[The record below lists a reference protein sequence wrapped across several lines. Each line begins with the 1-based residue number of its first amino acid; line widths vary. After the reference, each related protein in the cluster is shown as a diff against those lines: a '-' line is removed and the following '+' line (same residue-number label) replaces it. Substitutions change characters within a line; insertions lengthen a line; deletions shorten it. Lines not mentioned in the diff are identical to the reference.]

1 MSHKFLEPI
10 KIGNQTV
17 KNRVMFLAMAKNISN
32 FDDSVSAKD
41 IAYVESVA
49 AGGVGLLVP
58 GAMIVDP
65 EWPSVLPL
73 QPGIYDD
80 RFIPGLRRLVLA
92 AHKYD
97 AKILFQLWHP
107 GATNYSG
114 IDPKTVDE
122 LTKDEIHAIQDKFVA
137 AAKRAM
143 AAGADGIE
151 FQTCHGYLA
160 CQFISPLFNHRTDEY
175 GWNKVEDRTRFAT
188 EILTRIRKVIG
199 PDKIISVKMQG
210 FDYPK
215 SEGPNGNDGITPEQ
229 AAEVAPYL
237 EKAGADMIAVSAGGT
252 IYHQDDIM
260 SGDVHRAEGWKVPAA
275 TMVKNAVSVPV
286 VATGSIR
293 HPDFVDQIINDGKCD
308 MVGMGRGILAE
319 REWVKK
325 CAEGR
330 EDELRYCISCMNCFN
345 VNIDNVC
352 VLIPGAHGVAVG
364 GKHGAALYKAA
375 VREGHGASPF
385 QQHAEDLQQHL
396 HPGAYHN
403 MFRRSDHI
411 APLPHIVCQGAPQV
425 VLSLRLAVS
434 EQPLPLAQGT
444 LNIALP

>member
-122 LTKDEIHAIQDKFVA
+122 LTKDEIHAIQDKFG
-137 AAKRAM
+137 RC
-143 AAGADGIE
+143 
-151 FQTCHGYLA
+151 QA
-160 CQFISPLFNHRTDEY
+160 CYGRRCGRHRVPNLSWLSGLPVHFSSVQSPH
-175 GWNKVEDRTRFAT
+175 
-188 EILTRIRKVIG
+188 
-199 PDKIISVKMQG
+199 
-210 FDYPK
+210 
-215 SEGPNGNDGITPEQ
+215 
-229 AAEVAPYL
+229 
-237 EKAGADMIAVSAGGT
+237 
-252 IYHQDDIM
+252 
-260 SGDVHRAEGWKVPAA
+260 
-275 TMVKNAVSVPV
+275 
-286 VATGSIR
+286 
-293 HPDFVDQIINDGKCD
+293 
-308 MVGMGRGILAE
+308 
-319 REWVKK
+319 
-325 CAEGR
+325 
-330 EDELRYCISCMNCFN
+330 
-345 VNIDNVC
+345 
-352 VLIPGAHGVAVG
+352 
-364 GKHGAALYKAA
+364 
-375 VREGHGASPF
+375 
-385 QQHAEDLQQHL
+385 
-396 HPGAYHN
+396 
-403 MFRRSDHI
+403 
-411 APLPHIVCQGAPQV
+411 
-425 VLSLRLAVS
+425 
-434 EQPLPLAQGT
+434 
-444 LNIALP
+444 

>member
-137 AAKRAM
+137 AAKLLWPPVRTASSSKPVM
-143 AAGADGIE
+143 AIWPASSFLLCSITALMSTAG
-151 FQTCHGYLA
+151 
-160 CQFISPLFNHRTDEY
+160 
-175 GWNKVEDRTRFAT
+175 
-188 EILTRIRKVIG
+188 IR
-199 PDKIISVKMQG
+199 
-210 FDYPK
+210 
-215 SEGPNGNDGITPEQ
+215 
-229 AAEVAPYL
+229 
-237 EKAGADMIAVSAGGT
+237 
-252 IYHQDDIM
+252 
-260 SGDVHRAEGWKVPAA
+260 
-275 TMVKNAVSVPV
+275 
-286 VATGSIR
+286 
-293 HPDFVDQIINDGKCD
+293 
-308 MVGMGRGILAE
+308 
-319 REWVKK
+319 
-325 CAEGR
+325 
-330 EDELRYCISCMNCFN
+330 
-345 VNIDNVC
+345 
-352 VLIPGAHGVAVG
+352 
-364 GKHGAALYKAA
+364 
-375 VREGHGASPF
+375 
-385 QQHAEDLQQHL
+385 
-396 HPGAYHN
+396 
-403 MFRRSDHI
+403 
-411 APLPHIVCQGAPQV
+411 
-425 VLSLRLAVS
+425 
-434 EQPLPLAQGT
+434 
-444 LNIALP
+444 

>member
-229 AAEVAPYL
+229 AA
-237 EKAGADMIAVSAGGT
+237 GAV
-252 IYHQDDIM
+252 Q
-260 SGDVHRAEGWKVPAA
+260 SGDWVDYDCSVRRRHNISSGRYYVRRCASCRRLEG
-275 TMVKNAVSVPV
+275 SCCYH
-286 VATGSIR
+286 GQECCFRSR
-293 HPDFVDQIINDGKCD
+293 SSYRQHPSPGF
-308 MVGMGRGILAE
+308 RG
-319 REWVKK
+319 
-325 CAEGR
+325 
-330 EDELRYCISCMNCFN
+330 
-345 VNIDNVC
+345 
-352 VLIPGAHGVAVG
+352 
-364 GKHGAALYKAA
+364 
-375 VREGHGASPF
+375 
-385 QQHAEDLQQHL
+385 
-396 HPGAYHN
+396 
-403 MFRRSDHI
+403 SDH
-411 APLPHIVCQGAPQV
+411 Q
-425 VLSLRLAVS
+425 
-434 EQPLPLAQGT
+434 
-444 LNIALP
+444 

>member
-151 FQTCHGYLA
+151 FQTWLSGLPVHFSSV
-160 CQFISPLFNHRTDEY
+160 QSPH
-175 GWNKVEDRTRFAT
+175 
-188 EILTRIRKVIG
+188 
-199 PDKIISVKMQG
+199 
-210 FDYPK
+210 
-215 SEGPNGNDGITPEQ
+215 
-229 AAEVAPYL
+229 
-237 EKAGADMIAVSAGGT
+237 
-252 IYHQDDIM
+252 
-260 SGDVHRAEGWKVPAA
+260 
-275 TMVKNAVSVPV
+275 
-286 VATGSIR
+286 
-293 HPDFVDQIINDGKCD
+293 
-308 MVGMGRGILAE
+308 
-319 REWVKK
+319 
-325 CAEGR
+325 
-330 EDELRYCISCMNCFN
+330 
-345 VNIDNVC
+345 
-352 VLIPGAHGVAVG
+352 
-364 GKHGAALYKAA
+364 
-375 VREGHGASPF
+375 
-385 QQHAEDLQQHL
+385 
-396 HPGAYHN
+396 
-403 MFRRSDHI
+403 
-411 APLPHIVCQGAPQV
+411 
-425 VLSLRLAVS
+425 
-434 EQPLPLAQGT
+434 
-444 LNIALP
+444 